1 MEYEQKPVAEIKS
14 SRVISML
21 GGKWGRTIVLTSLAL
36 LLAACA
42 TPEEKS
48 SISVEAV
55 MDVCSRDE
63 CFTATVPAELSA
75 TVNGEEIK
83 IPSPDG
89 TGSITL
95 GSVGSVQVTARW
107 GTVVKELDILTS
119 DGSAQTVTIKFDE
132 TARVSE

>member
-1 MEYEQKPVAEIKS
+1 MEYEQKPMAEIES
-14 SRVISML
+14 SRVLSML

-36 LLAACA
+36 VLAACA

-48 SISVEAV
+48 SVSVEAV

-63 CFTATVPAELSA
+63 CFTAAVPAELSA

-83 IPSPDG
+83 IPSSDG

-95 GSVGSVQVTARW
+95 GAVGSVQVTARW
-107 GTVVKELDILTS
+107 GTLVKQADILTN
-119 DGSAQTVTIKFDE
+119 DGSAQTVTLKFDK
-132 TARVSE
+132 TARVAE